1 MAGGPGHGP
10 RRSGKA
16 REPLPAVRRRSDRQR
31 GHRRS
36 LLPGRRCLLV
46 EIAPGEAR
54 ERVERGRRLRAVR
67 RDEDLVSLTDA
78 EGGQAVEAPAAR
90 RTAPAREID
99 DLDARVEGRC
109 SLNETG
115 GRASVQAE
123 RVADVEAERQA
134 LLERSRGPDRSG
146 NGGLAGAELCGL
158 SLQPAACLI
167 RHLRERLT
175 ESRGNC
181 RGHRSLDERGLAEE
195 HRLAL
200 FRRQEVE
207 CGLSAQHGAAEIH
220 QHEHAVSRVG
230 PADRLHD
237 ANGVGAEGPGLGQPS
252 GELQFHVGA
261 GHLRRELADARRQ
274 RFAVGDDHDP
284 DHV

>member
-16 REPLPAVRRRSDRQR
+16 REPLPAVRRGSDRQR

-36 LLPGRRCLLV
+36 RLPGRRCLLV

-146 NGGLAGAELCGL
+146 NGGLAGAELCGPRAAHRVARQL
-158 SLQPAACLI
+158 PRPPLPRRAGPRRGAPTRAVPA
-167 RHLRERLT
+167 
-175 ESRGNC
+175 SG
-181 RGHRSLDERGLAEE
+181 
-195 HRLAL
+195 
-200 FRRQEVE
+200 
-207 CGLSAQHGAAEIH
+207 
-220 QHEHAVSRVG
+220 SRVRSQRSTRRCR
-230 PADRLHD
+230 D
-237 ANGVGAEGPGLGQPS
+237 PS
-252 GELQFHVGA
+252 A
-261 GHLRRELADARRQ
+261 RARRLPS
-274 RFAVGDDHDP
+274 RPGRSP
-284 DHV
+284 P